1 MLQSGVR
8 RLRWMEFK
16 GWEQSCKTASRVAA
30 GRWGRE
36 TLHWCSIPAC
46 MRGGAALAGTANSA
60 QSYLG
65 RNDHP
70 LRVNLRVVSVRY
82 QQRALSRREAGPGG
96 CAAGGFAEEGLGDA
110 LEPGSCCPP
119 ASRRGW
125 RLCSCPRSQVGGPG
139 AFVPL
144 FEKEHAVI

>member
-1 MLQSGVR
+1 
-8 RLRWMEFK
+8 
-16 GWEQSCKTASRVAA
+16 
-30 GRWGRE
+30 
-36 TLHWCSIPAC
+36 

-96 CAAGGFAEEGLGDA
+96 CATLCLGDLQRKGWVMPASLAAAVPLLPGGAGGSAA
-110 LEPGSCCPP
+110 APG
-119 ASRRGW
+119 
-125 RLCSCPRSQVGGPG
+125 PR
-139 AFVPL
+139 
-144 FEKEHAVI
+144 